1 MPDTHIYHYQPTLN
15 GFRYTSACADDP
27 LRQVPAVLYPDNR
40 RERIFDAETLKQ
52 IERYPF
58 RPVVCAMTA
67 PRYRL
72 DLHSVAGTAGEGRF
86 AVVRGMRSAGWMN
99 LPISKPNIIMARCAT
114 QPKMS
119 ALAPPPSE
127 SPSSQDV
134 ARQAWS
140 CGLMLVIPPQEPRY
154 GPRRLPADHGY
165 YPAHAVPRRKPA
177 GDLPLR
183 GRRGGGTSFVQP
195 RRYWRYVVQ

>member
-72 DLHSVAGTAGEGRF
+72 DPHSVAGTAGEGRF
-86 AVVRGMRSAGWMN
+86 AVVHGDAICWLDEFAHIETEYYNGEMRYIAQDDRFGSAPIRVAFIAGRGATGMVMRIDARN
-99 LPISKPNIIMARCAT
+99 LPTGTEIRA
-114 QPKMS
+114 
-119 ALAPPPSE
+119 APPT
-127 SPSSQDV
+127 
-134 ARQAWS
+134 
-140 CGLMLVIPPQEPRY
+140 C
-154 GPRRLPADHGY
+154 
-165 YPAHAVPRRKPA
+165 
-177 GDLPLR
+177 
-183 GRRGGGTSFVQP
+183 
-195 RRYWRYVVQ
+195 

>member
-72 DLHSVAGTAGEGRF
+72 DPHSVAGTAGEGRF
-86 AVVRGMRSAGWMN
+86 AVVHGDAIRYTAQDDRFGSAPIRVAFIAGRGATGMVMRIDARN
-99 LPISKPNIIMARCAT
+99 LPTGTEIRA
-114 QPKMS
+114 
-119 ALAPPPSE
+119 APPT
-127 SPSSQDV
+127 
-134 ARQAWS
+134 
-140 CGLMLVIPPQEPRY
+140 C
-154 GPRRLPADHGY
+154 
-165 YPAHAVPRRKPA
+165 
-177 GDLPLR
+177 
-183 GRRGGGTSFVQP
+183 
-195 RRYWRYVVQ
+195 